1 MKTKILVSLLLVII
15 APTSIR
21 AQSIIEIT
29 INPPSANPLTPF
41 DSTWNAD
48 GIQCELETGW
58 IEPINSIDG
67 GEDYYIFGGDSLEG
81 FFRMLLG
88 NFPYKI
94 DSIHFDV
101 FDACNLCFAV
111 TAYYA
116 NGNIV
121 EIEDQSIDDTNEDTL
136 YFENFSSQNPDS
148 IIMKTYEGGFRKIT
162 VYHSNE
168 ALNVNDT
175 IENPNLFTIQNNELT
190 IPHRFQNENYNL
202 YLHDLT
208 GKTVASHSL
217 ENKPTVSISDV
228 KSGIYIVSVVSSGKL
243 KEVIQFNKIFITH
256 SN

>member
-58 IEPINSIDG
+58 IEPVNSIDG

-162 VYHSNE
+162 VFHSNE

-175 IENPNLFTIQNNELT
+175 PENPTLLMFQNNEIT
-190 IPHRFQNENYNL
+190 IPQNFQNENYHL
-202 YLHDLT
+202 YLRDIT
-208 GKTVASHSL
+208 GKIVTTHSL
-217 ENKPTVSISDV
+217 ENKTSISMTEFT
-228 KSGIYIVSVVSSGKL
+228 SGIYIASVVKL
-243 KEVIQFNKIFITH
+243 GGRKEEIYSNRIFITH